1 MHGCQHNGIW
11 AGQHRTTQNSAR
23 QKTGGDDEILASKG
37 LLLFLAAG

>member
-1 MHGCQHNGIW
+1 MDASIMEFGRVNT
-11 AGQHRTTQNSAR
+11 ARTTQNSAR

>member
-1 MHGCQHNGIW
+1 MDASIMEFGRVNTAH
-11 AGQHRTTQNSAR
+11 TQNSAR